1 MNNNRFEEEEFTGQ
15 RYWGIWKNLFFR
27 ARSQWKL
34 LIALGTVAILLASLD
49 VMLPLVTK
57 WIIDSVTG
65 GDATQWRG
73 HVVLYFVLVG
83 GHAICVAVFICLAG
97 KISTHFSY
105 DIRQAGFRRLQELSF
120 SFYDRRSVGWLVTRL
135 TSDCD
140 RLSRILAWG
149 TLDMVWGTFFLINA
163 TLFMIILNWKL
174 ALVVLTVI
182 PPLVWVS
189 VFFQKRILHT
199 SRSVRK
205 SNSNLTAA
213 FNEAISGVR
222 TTKTL
227 VREDENLHEFKDL
240 TGQMF
245 ADSVRNAILSSMYI
259 PAVLALG
266 SLGAGLALWA
276 GGVQVQSGAIEIGML
291 VAFIL
296 YAQQIFQPIQELA
309 RLMSELQAA
318 QAAAERVVGLLETD
332 PEIQDSP
339 KLQDQI
345 EQRRNSAPTDGL
357 AEDGFPNQIERVEFR
372 NVCFHYNEGQ
382 TVLEDFN
389 LAVHSGQTIALV
401 GPTGGGKTTV
411 VSLLCRFYEPTS
423 GQILINGVDYRQRGL
438 HWLQSNLGSVLQI
451 PQLFSGTIRE
461 NIRFGRLEASDEEI
475 IAAARLGNAHEF
487 IMDCED
493 EYDTQVGQGGGLLS
507 GGQKQLIS
515 LTRAILAD
523 PQIFVADE
531 ATSSVD
537 TETEQAIQKG
547 LEEILKGR
555 ISFVIAHRLSTIRSA
570 DHILVIQEGRIVEQ
584 GNHHELIKRGGEY
597 YQLYTQQF
605 TREETDRLL
614 QGT

>member
-1 MNNNRFEEEEFTGQ
+1 MNNYRFEEEDFTDQ
-15 RYWGIWKNLFFR
+15 RNWGIWKNLFFR
-27 ARSQWKL
+27 ARTQWRL
-34 LIALGTVAILLASLD
+34 LCVLGVVAIFLAGLD
-49 VMLPLVTK
+49 VMFPLVTM
-57 WIIDSVTG
+57 WIIEDVTG

-73 HVVLYFVLVG
+73 HVIFYFALVC
-83 GHAICVAVFICLAG
+83 GHAICIAVFICLAG

-149 TLDMVWGTFFLINA
+149 TLDLVWGTFFLFYA
-163 TLFMIILNWKL
+163 TLFMLVLNWKL
-174 ALVVLTVI
+174 ALIVLTVI

-189 VFFQKRILHT
+189 AFFQKRILHT

-205 SNSNLTAA
+205 ANSNLTSA

-227 VREDENLHEFKDL
+227 VREEENLHEFKDL
-240 TGQMF
+240 TGHMF
-245 ADSVRNAILSSMYI
+245 AESVRNAILSSMYL

-266 SLGAGLALWA
+266 SMGAGLALWA

-318 QAAAERVVGLLETD
+318 QAAAERVVGLLETE
-332 PEIQDSP
+332 PEIRDSP
-339 KLQDQI
+339 KLQARI
-345 EQRRNSAPTDGL
+345 EERRSSAPVDGL
-357 AEDGFPNQIERVEFR
+357 AEDGYPHRIERVEFR

-382 TVLEDFN
+382 TVLENFN
-389 LAVHSGQTIALV
+389 LAVQTGQTIALV

-411 VSLLCRFYEPTS
+411 VSLLCRFYEPTN
-423 GQILINGVDYRQRGL
+423 GQILINGVDYRRRSL
-438 HWLQSNLGSVLQI
+438 HWLQSNLGIVLQI
-451 PQLFSGTIRE
+451 PQLFSGTIRQ
-461 NIRFGRLEASDEEI
+461 NIRFGRLGASDEEI

-487 IMDCED
+487 ILGCED
-493 EYDTQVGQGGGLLS
+493 GYDTQVGQSGSLLS

-547 LEEILKGR
+547 LVEILRGR

-570 DHILVIQEGRIVEQ
+570 DQILVIREGRIVEQ
-584 GNHHELIKRGGEY
+584 GNHHELIRRGGEY
-597 YQLYTQQF
+597 YQLYTHQF

-614 QGT
+614 QGA